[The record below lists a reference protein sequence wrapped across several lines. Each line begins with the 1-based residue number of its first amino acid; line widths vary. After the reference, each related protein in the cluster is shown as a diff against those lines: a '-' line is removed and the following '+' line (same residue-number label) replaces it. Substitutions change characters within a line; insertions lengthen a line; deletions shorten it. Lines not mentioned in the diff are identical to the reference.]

1 MLILTRKSD
10 ESIIIGN
17 NIKIKVLK
25 VQGNQV
31 HIGIDAP
38 RELSVYREEIYEQ
51 ILGPNWKDQV
61 ITVRPADL
69 IEPMFEKC
77 RDELA
82 EKGLSTREE
91 DVMSYAIYPMPAEKF
106 LRGEAKPEAG
116 KSGQAEKMSF
126 NPTHAMDCQGH
137 IHNLQT

>member
-25 VQGNQV
+25 VQGSQV

-51 ILGPNWKDQV
+51 IRKENVNAVQRTVDENKIKQLEDSLSNFKNLFNSVKKKD
-61 ITVRPADL
+61 
-69 IEPMFEKC
+69 K
-77 RDELA
+77 
-82 EKGLSTREE
+82 
-91 DVMSYAIYPMPAEKF
+91 
-106 LRGEAKPEAG
+106 
-116 KSGQAEKMSF
+116 
-126 NPTHAMDCQGH
+126 
-137 IHNLQT
+137 

>member
-51 ILGPNWKDQV
+51 IRKENVNAVQNTVDEGKIKQLEESLSNLKNLFSSINKKD
-61 ITVRPADL
+61 
-69 IEPMFEKC
+69 K
-77 RDELA
+77 
-82 EKGLSTREE
+82 
-91 DVMSYAIYPMPAEKF
+91 
-106 LRGEAKPEAG
+106 
-116 KSGQAEKMSF
+116 
-126 NPTHAMDCQGH
+126 
-137 IHNLQT
+137 

>member
-38 RELSVYREEIYEQ
+38 RDLSVYREEIYEQ
-51 ILGPNWKDQV
+51 IRKENENAVQSNISSKGKIKQLEDNLVNLKQ
-61 ITVRPADL
+61 L
-69 IEPMFEKC
+69 FE
-77 RDELA
+77 
-82 EKGLSTREE
+82 S
-91 DVMSYAIYPMPAEKF
+91 S
-106 LRGEAKPEAG
+106 G
-116 KSGQAEKMSF
+116 KNK
-126 NPTHAMDCQGH
+126 
-137 IHNLQT
+137 

>member
-17 NIKIKVLK
+17 NIKIKVLR

-51 ILGPNWKDQV
+51 IRKENVNAVQNTVDEGKIKQLEESLSNLKTLFNSIKKKD
-61 ITVRPADL
+61 
-69 IEPMFEKC
+69 K
-77 RDELA
+77 
-82 EKGLSTREE
+82 
-91 DVMSYAIYPMPAEKF
+91 
-106 LRGEAKPEAG
+106 
-116 KSGQAEKMSF
+116 
-126 NPTHAMDCQGH
+126 
-137 IHNLQT
+137 

>member
-25 VQGNQV
+25 VQGSQV

-51 ILGPNWKDQV
+51 IRKENVNAVQHTVDENKIKQLEDSLSNFKNLFSNIKKKD
-61 ITVRPADL
+61 
-69 IEPMFEKC
+69 K
-77 RDELA
+77 
-82 EKGLSTREE
+82 
-91 DVMSYAIYPMPAEKF
+91 
-106 LRGEAKPEAG
+106 
-116 KSGQAEKMSF
+116 
-126 NPTHAMDCQGH
+126 
-137 IHNLQT
+137 

>member
-17 NIKIKVLK
+17 SIKIKVLK

-51 ILGPNWKDQV
+51 IRKENENAVQSN
-61 ITVRPADL
+61 IN
-69 IEPMFEKC
+69 
-77 RDELA
+77 
-82 EKGLSTREE
+82 S
-91 DVMSYAIYPMPAEKF
+91 
-106 LRGEAKPEAG
+106 EAKIKQLEENLNNL
-116 KSGQAEKMSF
+116 KQLF
-126 NPTHAMDCQGH
+126 
-137 IHNLQT
+137 IHSQQEPKDKK